1 MTKKIEEKLKEGI
14 NHNSSN
20 FFYVGI
26 GASAGGL
33 EAIEKFLS
41 NVPEKSGMAF
51 LIVQHLDPI
60 HKSALVEILSR
71 STSMEVFE
79 VQDGV
84 KVLPDH
90 VYIIPPNKDMGILN
104 GKLQLMEPI
113 HPHGL
118 RMPINYFFT
127 SLAED
132 QKEKSIGI
140 ILSGYGT
147 DGSIGLKTIKA
158 NGGIIIAQDP
168 STAGSE
174 GMPLS
179 AINTEMVDIVLKPEE
194 MPEKLI
200 SYIKSSSKILKNILT
215 PKDETIQAMRK
226 IFILIRNRT
235 GHDFSQ
241 YKKSTINRRI
251 GRRMSIHQIKEMPQ
265 YLRYLQETPH
275 EIDLLFKEFLINV
288 THFFRDP
295 EAFESLKQEALK
307 DIIKKPDLDN
317 IRVWV
322 PACSSGEEAYS
333 IAIIIKELLEETN
346 KQIEVIIFATDL
358 DEEAIKTA
366 RSGTYPISISVD
378 VSPERLNKFFYK
390 KDNLYTIK
398 NEIREMVIFSNQ
410 NAITDPP
417 FTNLDLISCR
427 NLLIYLETDAQEK
440 ILSKFNYSLKKDGIL
455 FLGPSESIGEF
466 LDSFHKLDKKWKI
479 YKNIKTNGFVYQ
491 FVKTYPIHQNQYS
504 PIYSD
509 SHFDKNSK
517 QESVGLDITAITEKR
532 LINIYAPP
540 SVLINNMGE
549 ILYIH
554 GRLGKYIEPSPG
566 RATNMNILEMAKK
579 GIKLGL
585 SSAIHE
591 AISKNKDVIM
601 ENLTVDED
609 GEKDHFIKLVI
620 KPLNEPEAVNGLL
633 IVSFEESQIQEDG
646 AEDQIKL
653 DPLSKSSEHS
663 NALENELNLTKERL
677 NHTIEELTTSNEE
690 LKSANEEL
698 QSMNEESQS
707 TNEELETSKEE
718 LQSINEELSTV
729 NTELQIKIDEL
740 SRINDDMNN
749 LFNSTEI
756 ATIFVDNELNIRRFT
771 EEATKLIKLIQSD
784 VGRPLSDITSSI
796 EYPELVDDIHQVV
809 KKVAFKEKEVNTKE
823 GEWYKVR
830 IMPYKTSQNVIDGAT
845 ITFINVSNIKNIQE
859 KIQSALNYAEDIIN
873 TIREPLIVL
882 NQQLEVVSAN
892 KSFYKTFNLKK
903 SLVEGEKLYKIG
915 DEIWNIPSLR
925 NLLEDVLQKENEMD
939 NYEFEHNFPKLGHK
953 KMVLNARRIYRG
965 DIGTELI
972 LLAMEEINTINH

>member
-1 MTKKIEEKLKEGI
+1 MTKKIEEQGKI
-14 NHNSSN
+14 SRNSSQ
-20 FFYVGI
+20 FYVGI

-33 EAIEKFLS
+33 DALEKFLLK
-41 NVPEKSGMAF
+41 VPEKSGMTF
-51 LIVQHLDPI
+51 IIVQHLDPI
-60 HKSALVEILSR
+60 HKSALVDILSR
-71 STSMEVFE
+71 STSMEVME
-79 VQDGV
+79 VEDGV

-90 VYIIPPNKDMGILN
+90 VYIIPPNKDMSLLN
-104 GKLQLMEPI
+104 GKLQLMDPI

-127 SLAED
+127 SLAQD

-174 GMPLS
+174 GMPTS
-179 AINTEMVDIVLKPEE
+179 AINTGMVDIVLKPEE

-200 SYIKSSSKILKNILT
+200 SYTKSSSKILKKILS
-215 PKDETIQAMRK
+215 PEDETIQALRK

-251 GRRMSIHQIKEMPQ
+251 GRRMNIHQIEETPQ
-265 YLRYLQETPH
+265 YLRYLQENTH

-295 EAFESLKQEALK
+295 EAFESLKKEALK
-307 DIIKKPDLDN
+307 DIIKEKPDLDT

-322 PACSSGEEAYS
+322 PGCSSGEEAYS

-346 KQIEVIIFATDL
+346 KHLEVQIFATDL
-358 DEEAIKTA
+358 DENAIKTA
-366 RSGTYPISISVD
+366 RSGTYPATISAD

-410 NAITDPP
+410 NVITDPP

-440 ILSKFNYSLKKDGIL
+440 VLSKFSYSLKKDGIL

-466 LDSFHKLDKKWKI
+466 IESFNNLDRKWKI
-479 YKNIKTNGFVYQ
+479 FKNNKSNGFTYQ
-491 FVKTYPIHQNQYS
+491 FVKGHPIPHHQYS
-504 PIYSD
+504 PAYSD
-509 SHFDKNSK
+509 SQFDKDSK
-517 QESVGLDITAITEKR
+517 QESIGFNITALAEKR

-540 SVLINNMGE
+540 SALINNLGE

-566 RATNMNILEMAKK
+566 RATHMNILEMARK

-591 AISKNKDVIM
+591 AVSKNKEVII
-601 ENLTVDED
+601 ENLKVDED

-620 KPLNEPEAVNGLL
+620 KPLNDHEAINGLL
-633 IVSFEESQIQEDG
+633 IVSFEESPIQKKNK
-646 AEDQIKL
+646 EDQIKL
-653 DPLSKSSEHS
+653 DPLSKSSDHIS
-663 NALENELNLTKERL
+663 ALENELNLTKERL
-677 NHTIEELTTSNEE
+677 NHTIEEMTTSNEE

-784 VGRPLSDITSSI
+784 VGRPLSDIASNI
-796 EYPELVDDIHQVV
+796 RYPELVDDIHKVIE
-809 KKVAFKEKEVNTKE
+809 KVAFKEKEVNTRE
-823 GEWYKVR
+823 EEWYKVR

-845 ITFINVSNIKNIQE
+845 VTFINVSRIKNIQE
-859 KIQSALNYAEDIIN
+859 KMQSAINYSEDIIN
-873 TIREPLIVL
+873 TVREPLIVL
-882 NQQLEVVSAN
+882 DQQLEVVSAN
-892 KSFYKTFNLKK
+892 KSFYKTFKLKK
-903 SLVEGEKLYKIG
+903 SLTEGEKLYTIG
-915 DEIWNIPSLR
+915 DDSWNIPSLR
-925 NLLEDVLQKENEMD
+925 NLLEDVLQNKAEMD
-939 NYEFEHNFPKLGHK
+939 DYEFEHNFPKIGHK
-953 KMVLNARRIYRG
+953 KMLLNARRIYRG

-972 LLAMEEINTINH
+972 LLAMEES